1 MLGSHSGTI
10 RILVRARWRKA
21 ASLATLGA
29 LGAIAASP
37 APAHAATGQFQVEE
51 ATIADIHT
59 AIKSG
64 QATCKSVVQ
73 AYIDRAKAYNGVCT
87 ALITPDGAS
96 IKPGKGYVRAGK
108 PLVFPTKTVK
118 ASVIF

>member
-29 LGAIAASP
+29 LGALGTIAASP
-37 APAHAATGQFQVEE
+37 ALAQPATGQFQVEE

-96 IKPGKGYVRAGK
+96 IKPGKGYVRTGK
-108 PLVFPTKTVK
+108 ALTFPTQTV
-118 ASVIF
+118 